1 MGMGGIKMNKRGD
14 SFVSE
19 DTKQT
24 IMVKINGIIEK
35 LDNLRILGGT
45 VPQTA
50 FPNI

>member
-1 MGMGGIKMNKRGD
+1 MNKSGD

-35 LDNLRILGGT
+35 LDNLRILNN
-45 VPQTA
+45 
-50 FPNI
+50 PNTKWVLRFYD